1 MQMKVLLCIF
11 MACCLSTATKQPV
24 IYTANN
30 GLINFRSEAPFELIN
45 ATSKE
50 MKGAVDLSKNN
61 FAFRVRIRSFDG
73 FNSPLQKE
81 HFNENYM
88 ESEKY
93 PEATFS
99 GKIIETINY
108 AQKGKYTIRA
118 KGILTI
124 HGVEQER
131 IIKSE
136 MEITGKSILV
146 SSSFTVLLSDHQ
158 IPIPRVVK
166 EKLAN
171 EIKVNIQTE
180 LLPK

>member
-1 MQMKVLLCIF
+1 MKFLLLIGLS
-11 MACCLSTATKQPV
+11 CCLLSTVQQPG
-24 IYTANN
+24 IYASNN
-30 GLINFRSEAPFELIN
+30 GTITFSSEAPFELIN

-50 MKGAVDLSKNN
+50 MKGAVDISKNN
-61 FAFRVRIRSFDG
+61 FAFRIRIRSFEG

-108 AQKGKYTIRA
+108 EQKGKYTIRA
-118 KGILTI
+118 KGMLTI

-136 MEITGKSILV
+136 LELTGKSIV
-146 SSSFTVLLSDHQ
+146 INSSFTVLLSDHQ

-171 EIKVNIQTE
+171 EIKVNIHTE

>member
-1 MQMKVLLCIF
+1 MKLVWLIF
-11 MACCLSTATKQPV
+11 IFAGSASINPQTS
-24 IYTANN
+24 IYTSNN
-30 GLINFRSEAPFELIN
+30 GIIKFKSEAPLELIN
-45 ATSKE
+45 ASSRE
-50 MKGAVDLSKNN
+50 LKGAVDISKNT
-61 FAFRVRIRSFDG
+61 FAFRIRIKSFEG

-99 GKIIETINY
+99 GKIIETIDY
-108 AQKGKYTIRA
+108 AQKGKYTVRA
-118 KGILTI
+118 KGKLVI

-136 MEITGKSILV
+136 MDVQNTFIKITSN
-146 SSSFTVLLSDHQ
+146 FTVLLSDYN

-171 EIKVNIQTE
+171 EISIIINTE